1 MVTSTFFFDIPMKKK
16 TKTIKM
22 VLKCMDIYFSVTPRL
37 NPRIPDTAVVTTEVT
52 AFDSDLCVTDI
63 ATKAKHGETKKLC
76 VDITGYFNLKIY

>member
-1 MVTSTFFFDIPMKKK
+1 MVTSTFFLDIPMKKK

-22 VLKCMDIYFSVTPRL
+22 VLKCVDIYFSLTPQL
-37 NPRIPDTAVVTTEVT
+37 NPRIPDTAVVTTDVS

-63 ATKAKHGETKKLC
+63 ATIAKHGETKQLC

>member
-1 MVTSTFFFDIPMKKK
+1 MVTSTFYFDIPIRKKNK
-16 TKTIKM
+16 KIKM
-22 VLKCMDIYFSVTPRL
+22 VLKCVDIYFSVTPRL

-63 ATKAKHGETKKLC
+63 ATIAKHGETKKLC